1 MTCTGGHQDAQA
13 LRRWFEMDS
22 ASVAP
27 IAVMRR
33 FFARGVETDREIRAA
48 VAEGQLAKA
57 AACVIAALLR
67 MAERGQG
74 LEASSGWIALG
85 EEVLAAG
92 CVGAAGGALCV
103 QMLAAGLRG
112 PADLLTLH
120 AQLPRLHLAVGRAD
134 SAPLRLM
141 AAAAE
146 AHLHLMRG
154 DLHAAQSVIRDAA
167 CLLDAG
173 NRSSIPALYLGGGAL
188 LARALGAEC
197 SPREVTL
204 IRTVDEVLGR
214 AELPLHLRLMLE
226 GHRLLDLA
234 RRGDGEACER
244 VADGLRELVIPQQ
257 RSYFRSYMHYALGVA
272 DLVSGR
278 SIEAAT
284 HARLAMEEGV
294 LCGSAPARLVPAL
307 LLAQSLFDQGAD
319 AEGLQVLDR
328 YEHDWRCLGF
338 GLHVISALLER
349 ERWLARQ
356 GDAVA
361 AGVAR
366 AEAGQVFP
374 GRALPLPLHRS
385 PAWASAP
392 GGVGGGPGRD
402 SGSGRGPERGDDDG
416 CTMSAWPTGCRIEI
430 RTLGRFEMSVDG
442 RALPERGWGGGRRSS
457 RLLRTLIALGG
468 LRVPADG
475 LCDRLWPD
483 AEGDQARHNLKV
495 ALWRLRRL
503 GSAAEADVIPWL
515 HLQQGEVSIDPQCC
529 GVDALRW
536 QCALRAAGDDA
547 AQLWAALAAYAGD
560 FLPGDDS
567 AAVVTFR
574 ERLQRDFVGAAWAA
588 AQASLLGSGPVA
600 GDGITAMRRAVAMQP
615 DHARGHELLMS
626 LHLRNQQA
634 TQAILAFY
642 QAQQHF
648 AGREDGAGFQALV
661 RLRNLAADRLAGVER
676 WGVAQPG
683 V

>member
-1 MTCTGGHQDAQA
+1 MTCTGGHQDVQA
-13 LRRWFEMDS
+13 LRPWFEMEP
-22 ASVAP
+22 AAAAP
-27 IAVMRR
+27 MAVMRR
-33 FFARGVETDREIRAA
+33 FFAGGVETGREIRAA
-48 VAEGQLAKA
+48 VAEGQLAQA
-57 AACVIAALLR
+57 AVGVIAALLR
-67 MAERGQG
+67 MAERGRG

-92 CVGAAGGALCV
+92 CAGAAGGALCV

-226 GHRLLDLA
+226 AHRLLDLA
-234 RRGDGEACER
+234 RRGDGEALER

-294 LCGSAPARLVPAL
+294 LCGSVPARLVPAL
-307 LLAQSLFDQGAD
+307 LLAQSLFDQGAGG
-319 AEGLQVLDR
+319 EGLQVLDL
-328 YEHDWRCLGF
+328 YESDWRRLGF
-338 GLHVISALLER
+338 GLHMISALLER
-349 ERWLARQ
+349 GRWFERQ
-356 GDAVA
+356 GDAAEA
-361 AGVAR
+361 AVAR
-366 AEAGQVFP
+366 EEAAQVSS

-385 PAWASAP
+385 PVWAAARRGL
-392 GGVGGGPGRD
+392 GGERRRDEDEGERDGRKVTWPE
-402 SGSGRGPERGDDDG
+402 GRRV
-416 CTMSAWPTGCRIEI
+416 EI
-430 RTLGRFEMSVDG
+430 STLGHFQVSVDG
-442 RALPERGWGGGRRSS
+442 HALPLRGWGGGRRAST
-457 RLLRTLIALGG
+457 LLRTLIALGG
-468 LRVPADG
+468 LHVSA
-475 LCDRLWPD
+475 DRLGDHVWPD

-503 GSAAEADVIPWL
+503 GGSAEAEVIPWL
-515 HLQQGEVSIDPQCC
+515 HLHQSEVSIDPQYC

-536 QCALRAAGDDA
+536 QSALRCAGDDA
-547 AQLWAALAAYAGD
+547 TRLWAVLTAYGGD
-560 FLPGDDS
+560 FLPGDDG
-567 AAVVTFR
+567 AVVVTFR
-574 ERLQRDFVGAAWAA
+574 ERLRQDFVRSAWTA
-588 AQASLLGSGPVA
+588 AQASLLGSSAILPDWIAVV
-600 GDGITAMRRAVAMQP
+600 RRAVAMQP
-615 DHARGHELLMS
+615 DQARGYELLML
-626 LHLRNQQA
+626 LHLKDQQA
-634 TQAILAFY
+634 TEAILVFHH
-642 QAQQHF
+642 AQQRF
-648 AGREDGAGFQALV
+648 VGREDGAGFQALV

-676 WGVAQPG
+676 WGVARPG